1 MPALT
6 CDLFCRVIDN
16 HGDIG
21 VCWRLARQLVE
32 AYGFRL
38 RLWLDDLASLPPL
51 CPDYVAG
58 QLPQPH
64 QLASLTVHPWAAAE
78 TVTEAADLVI
88 EAFACELPATY
99 LQAMLARQEAGCP
112 SVWLNLEY
120 LSAEDWVA
128 DCHNLTSTHPQTG
141 LVKRF
146 FFPGFTPATGGL
158 LREQTLLTARDAF
171 CADSV
176 AQARFWQQLG
186 LASTMLDQCQISL
199 FCYET
204 APVEALL
211 SALQTAPHP
220 VRCLVTAG
228 KATQAVQRWLQA
240 QGLPPEGQR
249 IGPLELAFL
258 PFLPQ
263 QDYDRLLWCCDLN
276 FVRGEDSFVRAQ
288 WAGKPFV
295 WQIYKQDDDA
305 HLVKLAAF
313 LARYPATPVMHA
325 CWQHW
330 NHAAPA
336 PDLALS
342 PWHALLSELPAQT
355 QKHQQ
360 WLEILLVQPSLAQQ
374 IVKCLPQA
382 ENSQ

>member
-1 MPALT
+1 M
-6 CDLFCRVIDN
+6 
-16 HGDIG
+16 
-21 VCWRLARQLVE
+21 E
-32 AYGFRL
+32 AHGFRL

-58 QLPQPH
+58 QLPQSH

-78 TVTEAADLVI
+78 TATEAADLVI
-88 EAFACELPATY
+88 EAFACELPAAY
-99 LQAMLARQEAGCP
+99 LQTMLARQEAGCP

-158 LREQTLLTARDAF
+158 LRERSLFAEHDAF
-171 CADSV
+171 AADSA

-186 LASTMLDQCQISL
+186 LPPPEAGQLQVSL

-204 APVEALL
+204 APVKALL
-211 SALQTAPHP
+211 STLQTAPHR

-228 KATQAVQRWLQA
+228 KATQAVQRWLQV
-240 QGLPPEGQR
+240 QGLLPEGQR
-249 IGPLELAFL
+249 IGALELAFL

-305 HLVKLAAF
+305 HLFKLAAF
-313 LARYPATPVMHA
+313 LARYPTTPVMHA

-330 NHAAPA
+330 NHAGPA
-336 PDLALS
+336 SDRALS
-342 PWHALLSELPAQT
+342 PWHALLGELPAQT

-360 WLEILLVQPSLAQQ
+360 WLEVLLAQPSLAQQ
-374 IVKCLPQA
+374 IVNCLPQA